1 MIKKM
6 QITQNFSDVKSW
18 HPSVQ
23 LLVALAILCW
33 GSTAR
38 AQQSETWVGTNSPYA
53 WTNNLNWVDNSSGVN
68 EQPALLGDSL
78 TFAVSPAA
86 GMAPQNNFFTTIT
99 NIVTGVSTNVSPFG
113 IGSITFGTNGFILGG
128 NALQITNGITDNAG
142 ANSNAMAMTIGK
154 SQTFANNASTYLPAT
169 ATTYPTNTESGTI
182 NLSTNTLTIG
192 GSAPLFL
199 TGVISSTNGGQLVIN
214 NSGVTRLAVAN
225 VFGTNA
231 VQITNYFQGA
241 GTFNPAVV
249 TIYTNSYVVAGVSTN
264 YTYVTNTIASTT
276 NGSNVYITNTFG
288 PQNPEAVMVQGGTL
302 QLNNAAALPGGANVG
317 NIYVDNGRLDLN
329 GQSPAINGLDD
340 SGGGSGVVD
349 NASTANTGLYTL
361 TVGNANSNGVYSGVI
376 NNSSG
381 TVGLTKTGFGTE
393 ILTGGNGYGGPT
405 IINQGTLVLGIS
417 AGNAEGSLGANSTTL
432 TIASG
437 AVFDISALNAYGGYV
452 PPGALTVSAGT
463 PTKPYTNFLGSYDPS
478 YGTNYLVTTATNTI
492 ITYQTNTDLA
502 TYTNVVS
509 TTNIVSQTYSTNS
522 VISVVT
528 ADVNG
533 DFTVNGG
540 GAISPITSISP
551 GFATWSINGN
561 MTLDS
566 SRTYPTISPNR
577 INFLLNNTPAPGGG
591 TNDLVIVNGTLS
603 IGDELD
609 FVVTP
614 LTGSLYNGQ
623 YTLIESSQYIST
635 SPNDSDSASLVL
647 IAERGITGTFDTSD
661 GKDIKLTASGTAT
674 PGNIIWSGGSTS
686 NNWDVHLSKNWK
698 NTNTNDYFYTGD
710 NVIFND
716 AGYGTINLPLV
727 VDPGSMTFS
736 NNSTSYSFNASTSVY
751 VTGTGGLTKNGG
763 GSVLLQ
769 NPNSFT
775 GDVTVNN
782 GTLNLG
788 YYGTGNTYVLY
799 NGVTLGNLIMGGGTI
814 NQLALA
820 NASPITAFQNL
831 TINPGASA
839 ITQASRAANASPR
852 YNISNNVF
860 RVVGGALNF
869 GLAGGN
875 GAGVYF
881 FNTNSYGVN
890 GILGGYATWSLND
903 WVVANKTGSAGY
915 GAYQT
920 SLNPASWAGSDNV
933 YLSGSPSAS
942 LGTSWINSLKLNNS
956 APVTVNILNGSA
968 LTLSSGGVLVPSAGG
983 PYQQVISGGTLLGAT
998 NADLILLQQNT
1009 AFNSGLVIN
1018 SVIADNTNAAAT
1030 QGSGLTKAGSGNVIL
1045 TGNNTYTGPT
1055 YILNGYSGAAGGML
1069 QVGANGT
1076 SGSIANSSAIYDY
1089 GTLAFNRSDNTSVG
1103 AISGTG
1109 NLTKLGAGTLTL
1121 TANNPLSG
1129 LVTISSGTLQL
1140 GTGGASGSVS
1150 NAASIVDNGNLVFDN
1165 NNNVGYQKVIS
1176 GSGNVVQMGSGNLIM
1191 TNAETYSGNTVVS
1204 SGSLAL
1210 AASGSVSNTAG
1221 IIIGAGA
1228 LFDASAVSGGVTL
1241 RSATPSEV
1249 LAGSGTFNGSVT
1261 TAAGTTVSPGTN
1273 GVVGTL
1279 TISGSLSL
1287 NGGNYVFDVGNT
1299 GKDLINVGTLNEN
1312 SGTVVISVNGGP
1324 LLNGV
1329 YPLIHAT
1336 SGVVGSASSLGLF
1349 GFVQPGQ
1356 IGVLTNEAGGNLSLL
1371 VYSGTIPQ
1379 VTWAGDGSQ
1388 NRWDLTSFNWTNNNG
1403 AAAVQYVSPDYAVI
1417 DDTGSATPAIDITL
1431 GVTPTV
1437 VTVNSTNLNFTLG
1450 SSSGSLGKITGGSSL
1465 VKNGTGQVTLQTLND
1480 YLGGTVISA
1489 GTVQLGNNTAAAED
1503 GMVGGSGSISISNN
1517 ATLSVSNFAMETISG
1532 PISGGGSLYQ
1542 MGAGKLI
1549 LAGNNTAFSGP
1560 VYTTNILQVG
1570 NGIIGTLGT
1579 GSVTNDGKLVFN
1591 VGSSTPVTASIS
1603 GLGSVTNLG
1612 MGTVTLGGSNTY
1624 AGSTTIAAG
1633 TVVVG
1638 AANALPVTTVV
1649 NLNVGSGVSGILD
1662 LNGYSPIVA
1671 GLSGANGS
1679 SGGGFTP
1686 SYVVNNGGGISTLT
1700 VNGGTNTFYGVLA
1713 DNNNSG
1719 SGKVALNVVN
1729 NGVNAPMLTLAP
1741 ITNTLGT
1748 ATLNLNTFSGGL
1760 MVSNATVNLGAIVSL
1775 GTGGNA
1781 TAYSGLGNVTLAGTN
1796 CPNGNNVYTNG
1807 YGGVLFPTGAK
1818 STSPYC
1824 YVTVNSLTV
1833 PTGQMGTISQ
1843 PGEGT
1848 MTLNSLQGGGTL
1860 YCLAGAYVRAAYD
1873 GNWSAFTGT
1882 VVFASFPA
1890 NGNIGL
1896 NNTAG
1901 LPNANVV
1908 IMPNNKTTLVIFG
1921 KTAGNV
1927 LPWGSLS
1934 GGDSGSW
1941 ICGSGSSGGNGGQ
1954 PTIFAIGSLNT
1965 STTNGSQ
1972 IIDANV
1978 GIQKVGTGT
1987 LTLTNNNMKYT
1998 GETVVSN
2005 GVLAFVPLGTNVYD
2019 YPNTASYFEGTN
2031 FTIVAPGI
2039 LDVTGAS
2046 TNAELYLGHNGFAQ
2060 SLFGS
2065 GTLNGNLMT
2074 ASNSVYIAPAKRANN
2089 GNLYSG
2095 STLTINGNAIINF
2108 SSTLMMTINATN
2120 TPAYDSLA
2128 ALGPNGLA
2136 INSAR
2141 LTVSSVGST
2150 AFANGSSNVFY
2161 FFPGAHIP
2169 VNPIGG
2175 ASTIGITNITLPA
2188 IANCYWVTNLTL
2200 DGSMAIVNTNS
2211 ALNVNPPNVQVSVG
2225 SAGGNQTLTLGW
2237 PNNLGWILQA
2247 QTNDSNMGLTPSSNW
2262 VDVPGSAL
2270 ITNTVITVDPKQPA
2284 VFYRMRNPSAPA
2296 E

>member
-1 MIKKM
+1 M
-6 QITQNFSDVKSW
+6 
-18 HPSVQ
+18 
-23 LLVALAILCW
+23 
-33 GSTAR
+33 
-38 AQQSETWVGTNSPYA
+38 
-53 WTNNLNWVDNSSGVN
+53 
-68 EQPALLGDSL
+68 
-78 TFAVSPAA
+78 
-86 GMAPQNNFFTTIT
+86 
-99 NIVTGVSTNVSPFG
+99 
-113 IGSITFGTNGFILGG
+113 
-128 NALQITNGITDNAG
+128 
-142 ANSNAMAMTIGK
+142 
-154 SQTFANNASTYLPAT
+154 
-169 ATTYPTNTESGTI
+169 
-182 NLSTNTLTIG
+182 
-192 GSAPLFL
+192 
-199 TGVISSTNGGQLVIN
+199 
-214 NSGVTRLAVAN
+214 
-225 VFGTNA
+225 
-231 VQITNYFQGA
+231 
-241 GTFNPAVV
+241 
-249 TIYTNSYVVAGVSTN
+249 
-264 YTYVTNTIASTT
+264 
-276 NGSNVYITNTFG
+276 
-288 PQNPEAVMVQGGTL
+288 
-302 QLNNAAALPGGANVG
+302 
-317 NIYVDNGRLDLN
+317 
-329 GQSPAINGLDD
+329 
-340 SGGGSGVVD
+340 
-349 NASTANTGLYTL
+349 
-361 TVGNANSNGVYSGVI
+361 
-376 NNSSG
+376 
-381 TVGLTKTGFGTE
+381 
-393 ILTGGNGYGGPT
+393 
-405 IINQGTLVLGIS
+405 
-417 AGNAEGSLGANSTTL
+417 
-432 TIASG
+432 
-437 AVFDISALNAYGGYV
+437 
-452 PPGALTVSAGT
+452 
-463 PTKPYTNFLGSYDPS
+463 
-478 YGTNYLVTTATNTI
+478 
-492 ITYQTNTDLA
+492 
-502 TYTNVVS
+502 
-509 TTNIVSQTYSTNS
+509 
-522 VISVVT
+522 
-528 ADVNG
+528 
-533 DFTVNGG
+533 
-540 GAISPITSISP
+540 
-551 GFATWSINGN
+551 
-561 MTLDS
+561 
-566 SRTYPTISPNR
+566 
-577 INFLLNNTPAPGGG
+577 
-591 TNDLVIVNGTLS
+591 
-603 IGDELD
+603 
-609 FVVTP
+609 
-614 LTGSLYNGQ
+614 
-623 YTLIESSQYIST
+623 
-635 SPNDSDSASLVL
+635 
-647 IAERGITGTFDTSD
+647 
-661 GKDIKLTASGTAT
+661 
-674 PGNIIWSGGSTS
+674 
-686 NNWDVHLSKNWK
+686 
-698 NTNTNDYFYTGD
+698 
-710 NVIFND
+710 
-716 AGYGTINLPLV
+716 
-727 VDPGSMTFS
+727 
-736 NNSTSYSFNASTSVY
+736 
-751 VTGTGGLTKNGG
+751 
-763 GSVLLQ
+763 
-769 NPNSFT
+769 
-775 GDVTVNN
+775 
-782 GTLNLG
+782 
-788 YYGTGNTYVLY
+788 
-799 NGVTLGNLIMGGGTI
+799 MGGGTI
-814 NQLALA
+814 NQNGLA

-839 ITQASRAANASPR
+839 INQATRQANASPR

-860 RVVGGALNF
+860 RVVGGVLNL

-920 SLNPASWAGSDNV
+920 SLNPASWAGNDNV

-942 LGTSWINSLKLNNS
+942 LGTIWINSLKLNNS

-1030 QGSGLTKAGSGNVIL
+1030 RGSGLTKAGSGNVIL

-1069 QVGANGT
+1069 QVGAAGT

-1150 NAASIVDNGNLVFDN
+1150 NAASIVDNGTLAFDN

-1176 GSGNVVQMGSGNLIM
+1176 GSGNVVQTGSGNLII

-1204 SGSLAL
+1204 SGSLTL

-1228 LFDASAVSGGVTL
+1228 LFDASAIGGGLTL

-1261 TAAGTTVSPGTN
+1261 TAAGATVSPGTN

-1287 NGGNYVFDVGNT
+1287 NGGNYVFDVGNAS
-1299 GKDLINVGTLNEN
+1299 KDLINVGTLNEN
-1312 SGTVVISVNGGP
+1312 SGTVVINVNGVP

-1356 IGVLTNEAGGNLSLL
+1356 IGVLTNEASGNLSLL

-1379 VTWAGDGSQ
+1379 VTWAGDASQ
-1388 NRWDLTSFNWTNNNG
+1388 NRWDLTSFNWTNNDG

-1417 DDTGSATPAIDITL
+1417 DDTGSANPAIDITL
-1431 GVTPTV
+1431 GVSPTV
-1437 VTVNSTNLNFTLG
+1437 VTVNSTNLNYTLG

-1517 ATLSVSNFAMETISG
+1517 ATLSVSNYATETISG
-1532 PISGGGSLYQ
+1532 PISGCGSLYQ

-1549 LAGNNTAFSGP
+1549 LAGNNTAFSGS

-1570 NGIIGTLGT
+1570 NGGAAGTLG
-1579 GSVTNDGKLVFN
+1579 GSSVTNDGKLLFN
-1591 VGSSTPVTASIS
+1591 NSGSLAVNANIS

-1612 MGTVTLGGSNTY
+1612 TGTVTLGGSNTY
-1624 AGSTTIAAG
+1624 AGSTTISAG

-1638 AANALPVTTVV
+1638 AANALPATTVV

-1662 LNGYSPIVA
+1662 LNGHSPIVA
-1671 GLSGANGS
+1671 GLSGANSS

-1686 SYVVNNGGGISTLT
+1686 SYIINNGSGISTLT

-1729 NGVNAPMLTLAP
+1729 NGANSPVLTLTP

-1760 MVSNATVNLGAIVSL
+1760 LVSNATVNLGAILTL

-1781 TAYSGLGNVTLAGTN
+1781 TAYSGLGDVTLAGTN

-1807 YGGVLFPTGAK
+1807 YGGVLFPIGAK
-1818 STSPYC
+1818 STSTYC
-1824 YVTVNSLTV
+1824 YVTVNSLIV

-1848 MTLNSLQGGGTL
+1848 MTLNSLHGGGTL

-1873 GNWSAFTGT
+1873 GDWSAFTGT

-1896 NNTAG
+1896 NNNAG

-1908 IMPNNKTTLVIFG
+1908 MMPNNNHTVAVFG

-1927 LPWGSLS
+1927 LRWGSLS
-1934 GGDSGSW
+1934 GGDSGSL
-1941 ICGSGSSGGNGGQ
+1941 ICGSGNSGGNGGQ
-1954 PTIFAIGSLNT
+1954 PTIYAIGGLNI

-1972 IIDANV
+1972 LVDANV
-1978 GIQKVGTGT
+1978 GLMKVGTGS
-1987 LTLTNNNMKYT
+1987 LTLTNNNMTFT
-1998 GETVVSN
+1998 GELVVSN
-2005 GVLAFVPLGTNVYD
+2005 GTLAFVPLGTNTYD
-2019 YPNTASYFEGTN
+2019 YPRTASYLNGTN
-2031 FTIVAPGI
+2031 ITIVSPGI
-2039 LDVTGAS
+2039 LDVTKAGAPG
-2046 TNAELYLGHNGFAQ
+2046 TLYVGHNGSQ
-2060 SLFGS
+2060 TLFGN
-2065 GTLNGNLMT
+2065 GTLMGNLIT
-2074 ASNSVYIAPAKRANN
+2074 GISNSVVVAPGRRANN
-2089 GNLYSG
+2089 PGTYPGNL
-2095 STLTINGNAIINF
+2095 TITGNATI
-2108 SSTLMMTINATN
+2108 MTNTTFAMAVNATA
-2120 TPAYDSLA
+2120 TPAYDSLTVGGTLTVQAA
-2128 ALGPNGLA
+2128 ALVVNNAGSLA
-2136 INSAR
+2136 FPAY
-2141 LTVSSVGST
+2141 TT
-2150 AFANGSSNVFY
+2150 NVLQ
-2161 FFPGAHIP
+2161 FFPSAVA
-2169 VNPIGG
+2169 VNISNIVAG
-2175 ASTIGITNITLPA
+2175 GITNISLPVLPA
-2188 IANCYWVTNLTL
+2188 GEFWITNLAVN
-2200 DGSMAIVNTNS
+2200 GSMAVANTNS

-2247 QTNDSNMGLTPSSNW
+2247 QTNNSNTGLTPSSNW

-2270 ITNTVITVDPKQPA
+2270 ITNTVITVDPTQPA
-2284 VFYRMRNPSAPA
+2284 VFYRMRNPNAPV